1 MSLDAGPRGRL
12 SGSWIGWRSSSAN
25 GTACVELN
33 LAHITTTALER
44 ARAGGRPV
52 VLLWPVGATEP
63 HGPHAPL
70 ATDCLI
76 SEGVCRRAAEL
87 LSGGGQ
93 VEALVLP
100 TLPFGVTRYARAF
113 PGAIGVSEDTLHAF
127 VVDVCTSLA
136 GQGFP
141 YVLIVNSHFEP
152 EHVGTLHGAL
162 DTLAAAGIRTGFLDL
177 TRRERAQQL
186 TEEFRAAEC
195 HAGRYET
202 SLVLADR
209 PELIDEAVA
218 RDLPYVPVN
227 MARAIAEGVSEFR
240 AMGLE
245 QAYCGAPAEATAEEG
260 ERSYAVLAEMV
271 ASLALEL
278 AAGKG
283 GRDAPGLFTRVADG
297 ER

>member
-1 MSLDAGPRGRL
+1 VD
-12 SGSWIGWRSSSAN
+12 
-25 GTACVELN
+25 LN
-33 LAHITTTALER
+33 LAHLTTIALEQ
-44 ARAGGRPV
+44 ARALGRPV

-87 LSGGGQ
+87 LTDGGE
-93 VEALVLP
+93 VEPLVLP

-113 PGAIGVSEDTLHAF
+113 PGAIGVSEATLQAF

-136 GQGFP
+136 DQGLP
-141 YVLIVNSHFEP
+141 HVVIVNSHFEP
-152 EHVGTLHGAL
+152 EHVGTLHRAL

-177 TRRERAQQL
+177 TRRERAERL
-186 TEEFRAAEC
+186 TEEFRAGEC

-209 PELIDEAVA
+209 PELIDAAAA

-227 MARAIAEGVSEFR
+227 MARAIADGVSEFR
-240 AMGLE
+240 AMGLA
-245 QAYCGAPAEATAEEG
+245 QAYCGAPAEASADEG
-260 ERSYAVLAEMV
+260 EQSFAVLARMV
-271 ASLALEL
+271 VELTLEL
-278 AAGKG
+278 VAGTG
-283 GRDAPGLFTRVADG
+283 GRDTPGLFTRVAEG